1 MAHQRLIPRACAA
14 LLAALLLSG
23 ETVAQD
29 AVPGAL
35 VGSVVDELTGAP
47 LPGVT
52 LSIAGH
58 DIRATTDAD
67 GLYELAS
74 LPIGN
79 LALRVELSGYAT
91 VTEQI
96 EVLPDEVGLFQ
107 LQLSPLAYA
116 LQGIIVRAWRDP
128 QGVSVPGDRQDAL
141 VVTAL
146 DLLRAQVPGV
156 LVRSRPGARS
166 AVRIRGA
173 TSMSISEPSIYI
185 DGIRVGEGGNNAML
199 SLEQIPA
206 SRVLRIRVLRGPSA
220 AAAYA
225 DAASG
230 VILVETR

>member
-1 MAHQRLIPRACAA
+1 
-14 LLAALLLSG
+14 
-23 ETVAQD
+23 
-29 AVPGAL
+29 
-35 VGSVVDELTGAP
+35 VDEFTGEP

-58 DIRATTDAD
+58 DIRATTNSE
-67 GLYELAS
+67 GLYELAP
-74 LPIGN
+74 LPIGK

-96 EVLPDEVGLFQ
+96 DVLPDEVGLFQ

-116 LQGIIVRAWRDP
+116 LQGIIVSAWRDDP
-128 QGVSVPGDRQDAL
+128 QTSVQIERDDRF

-146 DLLRAQVPGV
+146 DLLRQQVPGV

-166 AVRIRGA
+166 GVRIRGA
-173 TSMSISEPSIYI
+173 TSLSNSEPAIYI
-185 DGIRVGEGGNNAML
+185 DGIRAGEGGSNAML

-206 SRVLRIRVLRGPSA
+206 ARVARIRVLRGPSA